1 MPGMRLRDS
10 SPWTVE
16 QVTRYLRDATVP
28 VRLGCLG
35 AAGAPLVCS
44 LWYLFDGEALWCA
57 SQPNAV
63 VLRRLGADPRV
74 GFEVAGDDPPYK
86 GVRGQGR
93 AELRPADGARILAE
107 LLDRYQ
113 GGRDTPL
120 ARWLLARGDR
130 EVAVRID
137 IDWLTAWDY
146 SARMAPAAT
155 PRSATP

>member
-16 QVTRYLRDATVP
+16 QVTRYLHDATEP
-28 VRLGCLG
+28 VRLACLG
-35 AAGAPLVCS
+35 AGGAPLVCS

-57 SQPNAV
+57 SQADAV
-63 VLRRLGADPRV
+63 VLRRLGDDPRV
-74 GFEVAGDDPPYK
+74 GFEVAGDAPPYK

-120 ARWLLARGDR
+120 ARWLLARADR

-155 PRSATP
+155 PRSTRP

>member
-1 MPGMRLRDS
+1 MRLRDG
-10 SPWTVE
+10 SPWTVDR
-16 QVTRYLRDATVP
+16 VTRYLRAAPVP
-28 VRLGCLG
+28 VRLACVG
-35 AAGAPLVCS
+35 AGGTPLVCS

-57 SQPNAV
+57 SQADAV
-63 VLRRLGADPRV
+63 VIRRLGADPRV
-74 GFEVAGDDPPYK
+74 GFEVAGDEPPYK

-93 AELRPADGARILAE
+93 AQLRPADGARVLTE

-120 ARWLLARGDR
+120 AGWVLARADR

-146 SARMAPAAT
+146 SARMGPGAT
-155 PRSATP
+155 PPGAPSG